1 MRDLLNYIN
10 SGDPQTD
17 QEIKEW
23 INNRPK
29 GFDLDYVRDDSRNG
43 NPNTYKVIISKN

>member
-17 QEIKEW
+17 EQIKEW
-23 INNRPK
+23 INNRPD
-29 GFDLDYVRDDSRNG
+29 GFNLD
-43 NPNTYKVIISKN
+43 

>member
-17 QEIKEW
+17 QKIKEW
-23 INNRPK
+23 INNRPDD
-29 GFDLDYVRDDSRNG
+29 FTLDYVRDDSRNG
-43 NPNTYKVIISKN
+43 NPNTYKIIISKN